1 MSKPTLGNPQNTIEI
16 LQKYHFN
23 FQKKFGQN
31 FLIDKH
37 VLEKIISAAGTTKDD
52 MVLEIGPG
60 IGTMTQY
67 LAEAAGK
74 VAAVEIDKNLKG
86 HALAFTANMMWGL
99 MSPIGKSALAEFSAL
114 SVTTF
119 RMVGAAAA
127 FWILSAFCKQE
138 QVGHRD
144 MVKIFF
150 ASLFAL
156 VFNQGIFIFGL
167 SLTSPIDAS
176 IVTTTSPIITM
187 IVAAIYLKEPVTNKK
202 VLGIFIGAMGALILI
217 LSSQAVSAGGGSIW
231 GDLLCMIAQLS
242 FSIYLTVFKGL
253 SQRYSAITI
262 NKWMFIYASIC
273 YIPFSYQDIASIKWD
288 SISTAAIYQVL
299 YVVLCGSF
307 IAYICIMT
315 AQKLMRPT
323 VVSMYN
329 YVQPIVASIAAILM
343 GIGSFGWEKGVA
355 IALVFLGVYF
365 VTQSKSKAD
374 LEGVS

>member
-1 MSKPTLGNPQNTIEI
+1 MHQFSIKVT
-16 LQKYHFN
+16 
-23 FQKKFGQN
+23 FG
-31 FLIDKH
+31 
-37 VLEKIISAAGTTKDD
+37 
-52 MVLEIGPG
+52 M
-60 IGTMTQY
+60 
-67 LAEAAGK
+67 
-74 VAAVEIDKNLKG
+74 EIDKNLKG
-86 HALAFTANMMWGL
+86 HALAFTANVMWGL
-99 MSPIGKSALAEFSAL
+99 MSPIGKSALTEFSAL

-144 MVKIFF
+144 MLKIFF

-217 LSSQAVSAGGGSIW
+217 LSSQATSAGGGSIW

-253 SQRYSAITI
+253 SQRYSA
-262 NKWMFIYASIC
+262 
-273 YIPFSYQDIASIKWD
+273 
-288 SISTAAIYQVL
+288 
-299 YVVLCGSF
+299 F

-343 GIGSFGWEKGVA
+343 GIGSFGWKKGVA

>member
-1 MSKPTLGNPQNTIEI
+1 MDLYDCEI
-16 LQKYHFN
+16 RKLTSMLESHGVKRLPLQKEWEMT
-23 FQKKFGQN
+23 
-31 FLIDKH
+31 
-37 VLEKIISAAGTTKDD
+37 EK
-52 MVLEIGPG
+52 E
-60 IGTMTQY
+60 
-67 LAEAAGK
+67 
-74 VAAVEIDKNLKG
+74 N
-86 HALAFTANMMWGL
+86 
-99 MSPIGKSALAEFSAL
+99 
-114 SVTTF
+114 
-119 RMVGAAAA
+119 
-127 FWILSAFCKQE
+127 
-138 QVGHRD
+138 
-144 MVKIFF
+144 
-150 ASLFAL
+150 
-156 VFNQGIFIFGL
+156 
-167 SLTSPIDAS
+167 
-176 IVTTTSPIITM
+176 
-187 IVAAIYLKEPVTNKK
+187 
-202 VLGIFIGAMGALILI
+202 LILKSETAYE
-217 LSSQAVSAGGGSIW
+217 LGGGSSQAVSAGGGSIW